1 MEPIENLKT
10 LLYQRE
16 LDAVVICKPLNI
28 FYFSGALVNG
38 VLILTT
44 GENYLFIR
52 RPKERPLKL
61 RSNVKSIY
69 FDSLKE
75 LSQHLNIPIR
85 KAGFELDSIPC
96 SLIKR
101 LSETLGV
108 SDILDVTHD
117 IRMIRMV
124 KTPFEIE
131 KISEAGKIV
140 SKVFENVPKIFKD
153 GMSERDLLIELEYIS
168 KKEGNIGFY
177 RMHSFGNE
185 ASFSHILQG
194 ESALISSYLDAP
206 TGGPGIS
213 DAFPQGA
220 SLKKIEKNKPFTI
233 DVMVNFDGYLA
244 DATRT
249 FVWGKVDES
258 VEKAWQRLY
267 EIFLRVEADLTPGS
281 IPENIYQKTLE
292 LAHSLGVEHIFMGPG
307 KDKVKFIG
315 HGLGLEV
322 DEYPFIAKGFKIP
335 LNVNS
340 VVAIEPKFISDEFG
354 ILGLEDTFIITD
366 NGPVSVINFPR
377 DIFKL

>member
-1 MEPIENLKT
+1 
-10 LLYQRE
+10 
-16 LDAVVICKPLNI
+16 
-28 FYFSGALVNG
+28 
-38 VLILTT
+38 
-44 GENYLFIR
+44 
-52 RPKERPLKL
+52 
-61 RSNVKSIY
+61 
-69 FDSLKE
+69 
-75 LSQHLNIPIR
+75 
-85 KAGFELDSIPC
+85 
-96 SLIKR
+96 
-101 LSETLGV
+101 
-108 SDILDVTHD
+108 
-117 IRMIRMV
+117 MIRMV

-258 VEKAWQRLY
+258 AEKAWQRLY
-267 EIFLRVEADLTPGS
+267 EIFFRVEADLTPGS

-335 LNVNS
+335 LSVNS
-340 VVAIEPKFISDEFG
+340 IVAIEPKFISDEFG

>member
-28 FYFSGALVNG
+28 FYFSGTLVNG

-61 RSNVKSIY
+61 KSNVKGIY

-75 LSQHLNIPIR
+75 LSQHLNIPVR

-96 SLIKR
+96 SLLKR

-220 SLKKIEKNKPFTI
+220 SLKKIEKNKPFT
-233 DVMVNFDGYLA
+233 
-244 DATRT
+244 
-249 FVWGKVDES
+249 
-258 VEKAWQRLY
+258 
-267 EIFLRVEADLTPGS
+267 
-281 IPENIYQKTLE
+281 
-292 LAHSLGVEHIFMGPG
+292 
-307 KDKVKFIG
+307 
-315 HGLGLEV
+315 
-322 DEYPFIAKGFKIP
+322 
-335 LNVNS
+335 
-340 VVAIEPKFISDEFG
+340 
-354 ILGLEDTFIITD
+354 
-366 NGPVSVINFPR
+366 
-377 DIFKL
+377 